1 MPPTPRSRL
10 VSLTAGTAA
19 SAGLGMIP
27 LHRLPRAVR
36 GGYVLL
42 PAALTTGIMLR
53 ALYRREDTDAAAQEP
68 TRPVARGGLRLPTA
82 QEAAL
87 SLDFG
92 GLVAGVGAGSIA
104 LDRGVENVLR
114 RRGVRAPRVWM
125 GLASGALTLALAM
138 VDERTP
144 DPEDAEERER

>member
-1 MPPTPRSRL
+1 
-10 VSLTAGTAA
+10 
-19 SAGLGMIP
+19 
-27 LHRLPRAVR
+27 
-36 GGYVLL
+36 
-42 PAALTTGIMLR
+42 
-53 ALYRREDTDAAAQEP
+53 
-68 TRPVARGGLRLPTA
+68 VARGGLRLPTA

-87 SLDFG
+87 SLAFG

-138 VDERTP
+138 VDER
-144 DPEDAEERER
+144 ERQGSRGQDRKSTRLNSSHVSISYAVFCLDEKKAGPRYPPAV